1 MQHKAY
7 CEKHSLEQKE
17 KAETQ
22 KLGEE
27 EIRSM
32 RQVRGQLERL
42 RLLCE
47 RIVRREKIK
56 RELVLCSH
64 SILACKRDQVTRP
77 VLVQSPFFP
86 TDVSSE
92 SATTSLI
99 GNTSGYKSCNDAVQ
113 RSDDVTVD
121 STISV
126 KHLVK
131 VPLTMDTDQK
141 TDDSSTSQNLF
152 TPKPSERMPFAGK
165 QIPQR
170 PSTSASHNLLDEGE
184 WSSKSKHYETF
195 EKELVMTSDEAS
207 MKNQKLPKGY
217 FYIPVDCLPKEKQ
230 IIQNACSGEPSEHNG

>member
-1 MQHKAY
+1 M
-7 CEKHSLEQKE
+7 
-17 KAETQ
+17 
-22 KLGEE
+22 
-27 EIRSM
+27 
-32 RQVRGQLERL
+32 
-42 RLLCE
+42 
-47 RIVRREKIK
+47 
-56 RELVLCSH
+56 CSH

-77 VLVQSPFFP
+77 VLVRSPFFP

-99 GNTSGYKSCNDAVQ
+99 GNTSGYKSCSDAVQ

-170 PSTSASHNLLDEGE
+170 PSTSASHNLLDDGE
-184 WSSKSKHYETF
+184 WSSKSK
-195 EKELVMTSDEAS
+195 VSNPSAS
-207 MKNQKLPKGY
+207 LTVFVLLEGIKILTNFLCH
-217 FYIPVDCLPKEKQ
+217 I
-230 IIQNACSGEPSEHNG
+230 N